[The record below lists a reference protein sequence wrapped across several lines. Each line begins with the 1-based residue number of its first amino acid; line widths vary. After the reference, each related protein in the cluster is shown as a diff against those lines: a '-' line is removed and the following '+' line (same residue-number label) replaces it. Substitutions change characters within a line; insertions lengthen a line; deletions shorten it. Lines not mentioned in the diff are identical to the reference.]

1 MSKKNKVISDYKKI
15 IQIQERIIKAK
26 EKEFKLV
33 EKLFFEYM
41 DREELYAH
49 WYTRYRFIAEL
60 LIEKL
65 KKEKPKQLEFDF
77 EKGGTDE

>member
-1 MSKKNKVISDYKKI
+1 MSKQKQSLSDYKKI

-65 KKEKPKQLEFDF
+65 KM
-77 EKGGTDE
+77 KGATDE

>member
-1 MSKKNKVISDYKKI
+1 MPKKNKVISDYKKI

-41 DREELYAH
+41 DRKNSTLIG
-49 WYTRYRFIAEL
+49 TPDTGL
-60 LIEKL
+60 LL
-65 KKEKPKQLEFDF
+65 NF
-77 EKGGTDE
+77 